1 MNNQPINGPVYQSI
15 NQSINQSN
23 VTGRKVDNYDCQAL
37 VVPHSSMSNSLAT
50 FLKHGNIVDRKSAV
64 LESGLK
70 VGDWNFT
77 VTELSSSTVSI
88 GEFI

>member
-1 MNNQPINGPVYQSI
+1 
-15 NQSINQSN
+15 
-23 VTGRKVDNYDCQAL
+23 
-37 VVPHSSMSNSLAT
+37 MSNSLAT